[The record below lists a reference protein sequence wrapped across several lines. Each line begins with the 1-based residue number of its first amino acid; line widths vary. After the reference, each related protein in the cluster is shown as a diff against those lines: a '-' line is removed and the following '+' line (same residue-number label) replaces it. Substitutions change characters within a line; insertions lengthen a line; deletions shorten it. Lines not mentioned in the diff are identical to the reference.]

1 VTVGHYSVNPV
12 AHYGVQNGLR
22 WHPPQGAR
30 GNKGNLTIMTL
41 SRGWNRPYAGL
52 YPLSDD
58 DSMKNREAYSANG
71 LFSHLLYGLVKT
83 FGMCVERLVT
93 YSPS

>member
-1 VTVGHYSVNPV
+1 MTVFDQQFIYFLNLQQMLVTVDHYSVNPV
-12 AHYGVQNGLR
+12 AHYGVRNGLR
-22 WHPPQGAR
+22 WHPPHGAR

-58 DSMKNREAYSANG
+58 DSMK
-71 LFSHLLYGLVKT
+71 K
-83 FGMCVERLVT
+83 
-93 YSPS
+93 P